1 MVHPSYVP
9 VAYHPVIELVPSLVA
24 TYQPDIV
31 LHIGLASGRNY
42 FAVEQTAPKSGYQWI
57 QDVDNKTFTIAEQ
70 NSAWSDQPS
79 VLSTN
84 LDLHAAVALWQNST
98 ASITWPPANS
108 SPSKSHSK
116 AGKPVDIRLLE
127 SFVGATTDDVMS
139 AEDVRWSDNVGIYLC
154 AFIYY
159 ADMVEMSKS
168 GKDKKR
174 NVAFL
179 HVPDMNTTEE
189 VAMGVEIVIDLVQAL
204 VQTWRGA

>member
-70 NSAWSDQPS
+70 NSAWGDQPS

-84 LDLHAAVALWQNST
+84 LDLHAAVSLWQNST
-98 ASITWPPANS
+98 AGITWPTASS
-108 SPSKSHSK
+108 SPSKSRSK
-116 AGKPVDIRLLE
+116 VGKLVDVRMIE
-127 SFVGATTDDVMS
+127 TFVGAVTDGVMS

-159 ADMVEMSKS
+159 TDMVEMSKN

-189 VAMGVEIVIDLVQAL
+189 VEMGVEIAVDLVQAL